1 MQANRAEKSVNV
13 IRFFDFAKTSLLH
26 QLRDQAIEIIGRGL
40 ETIEQL
46 NQVRAEP
53 HKVTTWL
60 APICDMKLASWF
72 EDSFNLA
79 ERFNLIIRRKVVK
92 E

>member
-1 MQANRAEKSVNV
+1 MQANRTEQSVKV
-13 IRFFDFAKTSLLH
+13 IRFFDFSKTSLLH
-26 QLRDQAIEIIGRGL
+26 QLRDQPIEIIGRGL

-46 NQVRAEP
+46 NEARAEP
-53 HKVTTWL
+53 HKVTTGL
-60 APICDMKLASWF
+60 APVGDMKLASWF

-79 ERFNLIIRRKVVK
+79 ERFNLILRRKVVK